1 MNEADGW
8 RYVFYDDARADVWVS
23 RQLRGSEVAWAW
35 AALRRGVLKADF
47 LRYLVVLVQ
56 GGVVSSDKG
65 LFICSLIP
73 FGRGST
79 ATSM

>member
-1 MNEADGW
+1 MSEEWRTMNEPDGW

-35 AALRRGVLKADF
+35 GALRRGVLRADF

-56 GGVVSSDKG
+56 GGIVSCVFLYHRED
-65 LFICSLIP
+65 
-73 FGRGST
+73 
-79 ATSM
+79 